1 LQLRRHVSRRRL
13 GAEGEQR
20 AALLLERKGYRIEA
34 RNVRAGGVEIDI
46 VARRGGLVVF
56 VEVKTRRSTR
66 FGSPE
71 SAVDAPKQ
79 ARLVEGAAAWLRER
93 GAGAGRARFDV
104 VAWQVE
110 EVGDG
115 PSRWHGVHIE
125 GAFAAG
131 D

>member
-1 LQLRRHVSRRRL
+1 LQIRRHVPRHRL

-34 RNVRAGGVEIDI
+34 RNVRAGGVEIDL

-71 SAVDAPKQ
+71 SAVDAAKQ
-79 ARLVEGAAAWLRER
+79 ARLARGAAAWLRER
-93 GAGAGRARFDV
+93 GAGARRARFDV
-104 VAWQVE
+104 VAWLVE
-110 EVGDG
+110 ETSGG
-115 PSRWHGVHIE
+115 PPHWQGVHIE
-125 GAFAAG
+125 SAFAVG